1 MMLDEDKEESL
12 NIIFLRGDV
21 LDFKGD
27 AIICPCCTELT
38 FIDRSELLKSI
49 SKMVGNDLLK
59 ELCAIGYCN
68 IGNVIITKGYNLQV
82 KNIIHVPYIDRSET
96 EVITFTELH
105 EAIRN
110 AFDLAI
116 LYELKKIAIV
126 PFPLKPDETPVKNNQ
141 KKWLSWIG
149 YQRHNLELS
158 SKESV
163 DIITGLFNGYKNQIE
178 QLTVYVDGEL

>member
-1 MMLDEDKEESL
+1 MKMVDDPSESA
-12 NIIFLRGDV
+12 NVVFLRGNI

-49 SKMVGNDLLK
+49 SNIAGDDLLK

-68 IGNVIITKGYNLQV
+68 IGNVVITKGYNLQV

-110 AFDLAI
+110 AFDLAV
-116 LYELKKIAIV
+116 LYGLKKIAIV
-126 PFPLKPDETPVKNNQ
+126 PFPLKPDETPVKNNS

-149 YQRHNLELS
+149 YQKRNRELS

-178 QLTVYVDGEL
+178 ELTVYVNEDL

>member
-1 MMLDEDKEESL
+1 MKMTDDPSESA
-12 NIIFLRGDV
+12 NIIFLRGNV

-96 EVITFTELH
+96 EVVTFTELH

-110 AFDLAI
+110 AFDLAV
-116 LYELKKIAIV
+116 LYGLKKIAIV
-126 PFPLKPDETPVKNNQ
+126 PFPLKTTETIVKSRPQ
-141 KKWLSWIG
+141 KWLSWIG
-149 YQRHNLELS
+149 YQRRNVELS

-163 DIITGLFNGYKNQIE
+163 DIITGLFNGYKNQIDE
-178 QLTVYVDGEL
+178 MTVYVNEEL